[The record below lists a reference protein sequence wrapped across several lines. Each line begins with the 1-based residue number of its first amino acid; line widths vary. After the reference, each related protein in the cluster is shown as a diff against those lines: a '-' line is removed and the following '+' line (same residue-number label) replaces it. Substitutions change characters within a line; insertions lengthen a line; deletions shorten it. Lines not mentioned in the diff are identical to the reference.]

1 VPATPTL
8 TNRELCARIWTR
20 LRPYRRRLFLSLGL
34 LVFSVPFVNFHP
46 LVWGYVADGLV
57 QKTLTPTVL
66 GIWLAVMFFSYL
78 IGIACMPVENPSSSF
93 LRHPVQSEADMII

>member
-1 VPATPTL
+1 MGGVVAPREIDLTTPGASPSLATLAKRILSVPATPSF

-20 LRPYRRRLFLSLGL
+20 LRPYRGRLFLSLGL

-57 QKTLTPTVL
+57 QKTLTPSGL
-66 GIWLAVMFFSYL
+66 GS
-78 IGIACMPVENPSSSF
+78 GS
-93 LRHPVQSEADMII
+93 R